1 MKQPPLDAAGVQA
14 ILGLDDDV
22 MDRLARYLALLGR
35 WQNQI
40 NLVGRS
46 TLDDPW
52 RRHILDSAQ
61 LRPLIPAGAPE
72 IVDLGSGAGFPGL
85 VLAIV
90 GAGRVTLV
98 DSDQRKCAFLREA
111 ARITGT
117 AVSIRPAR
125 IESLAPRSADVI
137 TARALKP
144 LPQFLPLAAP
154 ILRAAGQCLLLKG
167 AGATAELTAAGV
179 AWTMRLTMH
188 PSRSDAAGVILQLTD
203 IEPRC

>member
-1 MKQPPLDAAGVQA
+1 MKQPPLDAASLQA
-14 ILGLDDDV
+14 SLGLDNDV
-22 MDRLARYLALLGR
+22 MDRLARYLALLRR

-61 LRPLIPAGAPE
+61 LRALIPHGAAD

-111 ARITGT
+111 ARITGA
-117 AVSIRPAR
+117 AVTIRAAR
-125 IESLAPRSADVI
+125 IESLEPRSADVI

-154 ILRAAGQCLLLKG
+154 VLRAAGHCLLLKG
-167 AGATAELTAAGV
+167 AGAAAELTAADA
-179 AWTMRLTMH
+179 AWTMRVTMH

-203 IEPRC
+203 IKRRC